1 MTFNNLINHMQNLN
15 KESLHLTL
23 PGILKEHVQYC
34 IQQQASYIAVV
45 NISLRTK
52 WDLIY
57 LSYLYSSKGICVS
70 VHLSRHKTKMK
81 NRTQYVHKGKIYLW
95 IGVKFEVT
103 KYEHQHWLLWLMD
116 HFHLILHHNK
126 DLDKSVF

>member
-1 MTFNNLINHMQNLN
+1 MQNLN

-52 WDLIY
+52 
-57 LSYLYSSKGICVS
+57 
-70 VHLSRHKTKMK
+70 
-81 NRTQYVHKGKIYLW
+81 
-95 IGVKFEVT
+95 
-103 KYEHQHWLLWLMD
+103 
-116 HFHLILHHNK
+116 
-126 DLDKSVF
+126 